1 MTGTMVIYLACG
13 PGHPVSVALRVV
25 EVVGVLLPIAGLVS
39 LITGL
44 WQRSAAAK
52 QPSRPFQ
59 GYPAR
64 RPLRRTI
71 PDLPLRVIRSSGQAV
86 TCRVGHRG
94 RSPRERR
101 SSWSAWRCLSLGC
114 CASCSCG
121 YWRVS

>member
-25 EVVGVLLPIAGLVS
+25 EVVGVLLPVAGLVS

-64 RPLRRTI
+64 RPPQANYPRSA
-71 PDLPLRVIRSSGQAV
+71 PPGHPQQWAGGHLPGRPPRPKPKGTTFIM
-86 TCRVGHRG
+86 VGVAL
-94 RSPRERR
+94 PV
-101 SSWSAWRCLSLGC
+101 LGLLC
-114 CASCSCG
+114 FLFLWLLAC
-121 YWRVS
+121 